1 MSEGARPPVEI
12 TWLWRRI
19 FTYLASLVNA
29 GLLAAVIAKVK
40 DPQGL
45 AALGLALVAANV
57 VLATL
62 YLAGATVTDW
72 ARIAGAARGGA
83 ARGGGKAGEGG
94 S

>member
-29 GLLAAVIAKVK
+29 GLLAAVILKVR

>member
-1 MSEGARPPVEI
+1 MSGAARPPVEI

-19 FTYLASLVNA
+19 FTYLASLANA
-29 GLLAAVIAKVK
+29 GLLAAVIVKVK
-40 DPQGL
+40 DPRGL

-83 ARGGGKAGEGG
+83 KAGEGG
-94 S
+94 A

>member
-72 ARIAGAARGGA
+72 ARIAGAARGG
-83 ARGGGKAGEGG
+83 GKAGEGG

>member
-1 MSEGARPPVEI
+1 MSGPARPPVEV

-19 FTYLASLVNA
+19 FTYLASLANA
-29 GLLAAVIAKVK
+29 GLLAAVIVKVK

-45 AALGLALVAANV
+45 EALGLALLAANV

-83 ARGGGKAGEGG
+83 KAGDGG

>member
-1 MSEGARPPVEI
+1 MSGPARPPVEI

-19 FTYLASLVNA
+19 FTYLASLANA
-29 GLLAAVIAKVK
+29 VLLAAVIVKVK
-40 DPQGL
+40 DPRGL

-83 ARGGGKAGEGG
+83 KAGEGG
-94 S
+94 A

>member
-1 MSEGARPPVEI
+1 MSEGARPPVEV

-29 GLLAAVIAKVK
+29 GLLAAVIAKMK

-72 ARIAGAARGGA
+72 ARIAGAARGGP
-83 ARGGGKAGEGG
+83 RDGEGG
-94 S
+94 A